1 MLIEIL
7 RAWAL
12 VRWYAL
18 RDMLALEIARIVVLL
33 FAAVGW
39 NILLNLIINF
49 LDSFLL
55 LGWRRV
61 LLISSLVEVVFRG
74 LGFGLSLLLPLS
86 RLAFPLL
93 LRHGLLWRLVRSV
106 SFGED

>member
-1 MLIEIL
+1 
-7 RAWAL
+7 
-12 VRWYAL
+12 
-18 RDMLALEIARIVVLL
+18 MLALEVARIVVLL
-33 FAAVGW
+33 FAAIGW
-39 NILLNLIINF
+39 DILLNLIINF

-86 RLAFPLL
+86 
-93 LRHGLLWRLVRSV
+93 
-106 SFGED
+106 